1 MLVFSHV
8 FAILVCFSKLLTIF
22 VKCVHWNR
30 SKFIYRVAKII
41 PLQINTDPD
50 ESTLHIL
57 RCMGASENCRIR
69 ICNNSNLPVKYTC
82 YTCHVPYAFPSYPA
96 FEFQSTI
103 FPVAQSRLLLFSF
116 VFAGV
121 SMRYAMHIKTAYHV
135 HFDSHFIIIKLKEL
149 GEWIFQGDN
158 VILRRQEIHNYTM
171 NIVGTN

>member
-1 MLVFSHV
+1 
-8 FAILVCFSKLLTIF
+8 
-22 VKCVHWNR
+22 
-30 SKFIYRVAKII
+30 
-41 PLQINTDPD
+41 
-50 ESTLHIL
+50 
-57 RCMGASENCRIR
+57 MGASENCRIR
-69 ICNNSNLPVKYTC
+69 ICINSNLPVKYTC

-103 FPVAQSRLLLFSF
+103 FPVAQLRLLLFSF

-158 VILRRQEIHNYTM
+158 VILRRQEIYNYTM
-171 NIVGTN
+171 NIVGTK